1 MKRRRLP
8 LVIAAIFALAL
19 GLGVSG
25 AASAAPAASAASA
38 APAGP
43 AARALAA
50 QSPALY
56 SETTVV
62 INCQGHAQTRPGS
75 FTLACADDNDYL
87 SGLSWT
93 SWTPKLASGYGTQHE
108 NDCIPYCA
116 AGHFHSY
123 PVLVVLWG
131 TAAVHGSPGTVR
143 YTTITLLYTG
153 ARPEVYNGHK
163 YVEGPATVTMSLPS

>member
-1 MKRRRLP
+1 MKRRRLS

-25 AASAAPAASAASA
+25 AVSAAPTGPA
-38 APAGP
+38 APA
-43 AARALAA
+43 LAS
-50 QSPALY
+50 QNSPPPTPTVY
-56 SETTVV
+56 SELTVV

-75 FTLACADDNDYL
+75 FTLACADGNDYL
-87 SGLSWT
+87 TGLSWA

-116 AGHFHSY
+116 AGHFHTY

-131 TAAVHGSPGTVR
+131 TAGLRGSPGIAR